1 MEIHYK
7 QLQTFVQVAETGSF
21 RLASSHIHRSF
32 SVVSAQIK
40 QLETQLGVKLFER
53 TTRSVRLTVAGE
65 LLKKAAQNGFR
76 EIEAGL
82 QEIQE
87 IMDIRKGRIAVASS
101 PIMAGTLLP
110 PLLAAFEAHYP
121 AIRILVR
128 ELTPAQIYQSVRQ
141 GESDFGIGP
150 AHDEDTGFSFEPILS
165 EEVMALVPRKFKS
178 GTAQTITL
186 RELSR
191 MPVLQL
197 SQATALRAVLD
208 QAVKKAGIALEPKYE
223 CSQAQTLIA
232 MAHAELGAAILPQ
245 SILATQQAAHV
256 QALRI
261 TAPRLKREIGLITL
275 TDRPLRPAAA
285 RLSELARSH
294 FLKKPTS
301 KIVRKQ
307 GTRP

>member
-40 QLETQLGVKLFER
+40 QLEAQLGVKLFER

-110 PLLAAFEAHYP
+110 PRLATFEADYP
-121 AIRILVR
+121 SIRILVR
-128 ELTPAQIYQSVRQ
+128 ELTPAEIYQSILR

-150 AHDEDTGFSFEPILS
+150 AHDAEGQEFKFEPLLN
-165 EEVMALVPRKFKS
+165 EEVMALVPKKFKPVPS
-178 GTAQTITL
+178 QTIGL
-186 RELSR
+186 KELSR

-197 SQATALRAVLD
+197 SNATALRSVLNH
-208 QAVKKAGIALEPKYE
+208 AVKKAGITLEPKYE

-232 MAHAELGAAILPQ
+232 MANAELGAAILPR
-245 SILATQQAAHV
+245 SIIPPQTEAHV

-261 TAPRLKREIGLITL
+261 VSPTLKRKIGLITL
-275 TDRPLRPAAA
+275 RNKALLPAAT
-285 RLSELARSH
+285 RLTELIRSH
-294 FLKKPTS
+294 FQQNTS
-301 KIVRKQ
+301 HDR
-307 GTRP
+307 RR